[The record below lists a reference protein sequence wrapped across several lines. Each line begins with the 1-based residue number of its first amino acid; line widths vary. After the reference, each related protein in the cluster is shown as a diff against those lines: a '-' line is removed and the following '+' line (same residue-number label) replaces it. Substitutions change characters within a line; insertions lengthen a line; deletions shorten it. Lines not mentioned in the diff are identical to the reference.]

1 MSSPHATRAALNRY
15 LAATPAYFATPSS
28 YLAARPL
35 VLYLG
40 AKALGLGLAWVVLR
54 VAGKSRSHAR
64 LLCHFLLLPC
74 GSSPRALLRGQGFG
88 TGTGMGCVACCG

>member
-54 VAGKSRSHAR
+54 VAGKGGLGALRPKAFNYPH
-64 LLCHFLLLPC
+64 PC
-74 GSSPRALLRGQGFG
+74 
-88 TGTGMGCVACCG
+88 